1 MDRKEVILII
11 DDELGPREAMRMVLK
26 DHYNILTASS
36 AQEGLEILSENYVDL
51 VILDI
56 KMPDMDGISTLQAIK
71 KKNRDTEVVM
81 VTAYASIDS
90 ARSALRFGAH
100 DYLIKPF
107 DKDDV
112 LTVVKSG
119 LAKRAKSEKSRA
131 EIQQLRRT
139 KEYLEEEVE
148 NAKRNFMTC
157 YDGAIKALIQAID
170 AKDRYTFKHSEHVA
184 QLSKAIAGSLGLS
197 DAMITKIEQA
207 ALIHDIGKIGVDEL
221 ILRKEGKLTLMEF
234 DEMKKHTIIGN
245 RIVNSVPFMEGTI
258 EVVLYHHER
267 FDGSGYPEGLTESEI
282 PLHVRI
288 VSVADAI
295 NAMNIDRHYRKA
307 LSGDSIMKE
316 LRENAGTQFDPE
328 IVAPILKGHIPLTD
342 I

>member
-1 MDRKEVILII
+1 MDSKEVILII

-26 DHYNILTASS
+26 DDYTVLTASS
-36 AQEGLEILSENYVDL
+36 GKEGLEYLSKNHADL

-56 KMPDMDGISTLQAIK
+56 KMPDMDGISALQEIK
-71 KKNRDTEVVM
+71 KNNRDTDVVM
-81 VTAYASIDS
+81 VTAYASLDT

-112 LTVVKSG
+112 LHVVKSG
-119 LAKRAKSEKSRA
+119 LIKRAKSEKSRT
-131 EIQQLRRT
+131 EIQQLRKT

-148 NAKRNFMTC
+148 SAKRNFMTC

-197 DAMITKIEQA
+197 DVMITKIEQA

-267 FDGSGYPEGLTESEI
+267 FDGSGYPEGLKASEI

-288 VSVADAI
+288 ISVADAI

-316 LRENAGTQFDPE
+316 LRENVGTQFDPE